1 MSVSIVIRT
10 YNEARHLPQLLDSI
24 ASQLVGSMPLETIVV
39 DSGSEDATV
48 EIAIERNCRLVR
60 IQKSEFTF
68 GRSLNMGCAVARGD
82 YFVFVSGHCIPASDR
97 WVQQLIAPLVS
108 GVAAYTYGRQ
118 LGNETS
124 HFSERQLFRKYYPA
138 TSSGPSSDFFCN
150 NANSAL
156 LRSVWR
162 EHLFDE
168 GLTGLEDM
176 ELASRLVRHGMKVAY
191 VAEAPV
197 LHLHEEP
204 WRRIRLRYEREA
216 MALQRIMPQVHVS
229 FLDFCRY
236 FVSSVGLD
244 IAHAWRTRSI
254 LENAT
259 DIVLFRLMQFWG
271 SYRGNHEHR
280 RLSRELKERYFYPK

>member
-10 YNEARHLPQLLDSI
+10 YNEARHLPQLLDGI
-24 ASQLVGSMPLETIVV
+24 ASQRVDGMPVETIVV
-39 DSGSEDATV
+39 DSGSDDGTL
-48 EIAIERNCRLVR
+48 EIASDRNCRLVR

-82 YFVFVSGHCIPASDR
+82 YLVFVSGHCIPASDR
-97 WVQQLIAPLVS
+97 WIQQLVSPLVS
-108 GVAAYTYGRQ
+108 GAAAYSYGRQ

-124 HFSERQLFRKYYPA
+124 HFSERQLFRKYYPDA
-138 TSSGPSSDFFCN
+138 DGTPTSDFFCN

-162 EHLFDE
+162 DHLFDE

-176 ELASRLVRHGMKVAY
+176 ELASRLVKQGKKIAY
-191 VAEAPV
+191 VAAAPV
-197 LHLHEEP
+197 LHLHDES

-236 FVSSVGLD
+236 FASSVILD
-244 IAHAWRTRSI
+244 MSQAWRNRS
-254 LENAT
+254 LVENAS

-280 RLSRELKERYFYPK
+280 RLSKELKERYFYPK